1 VVVVVDVVVEVLVV
15 TGPVVLV
22 ELLDVVDVVDDAVLD
37 VVELVVV
44 VTTFA
49 LDGTHSSLREMIVT
63 SRCPNWLSIVCFS
76 SPKRADSVL

>member
-1 VVVVVDVVVEVLVV
+1 VLVV

-22 ELLDVVDVVDDAVLD
+22 ELLVVLDVDVVDTAVVD

-76 SPKRADSVL
+76 SPKWPDWVL